1 MQEIKRMTP
10 RQRQDRQTRAYG
22 ELIGITEEVI
32 DSARAALRQTGN
44 ARGKDMI
51 TELAIAQTR
60 KEIEHLVAQDVPRS
74 RRFSSSA
81 FDSCRS
87 WHEPATC
94 GSAATGIVARRINRS
109 PPYMGRLKSSA
120 NFMVLPFFVP
130 FVLAIGGDRPT
141 PIDPHESGGGGR
153 SLDLKTTK
161 RHEAEPAS
169 S

>member
-1 MQEIKRMTP
+1 LNVGRMNDGVEQE
-10 RQRQDRQTRAYG
+10 AYC
-22 ELIGITEEVI
+22 I
-32 DSARAALRQTGN
+32 DKNVPLLALDLLARIVPMRIN
-44 ARGKDMI
+44 AR
-51 TELAIAQTR
+51 
-60 KEIEHLVAQDVPRS
+60 
-74 RRFSSSA
+74 
-81 FDSCRS
+81 
-87 WHEPATC
+87 
-94 GSAATGIVARRINRS
+94 

>member
-1 MQEIKRMTP
+1 MNDGVEQE
-10 RQRQDRQTRAYG
+10 AYC
-22 ELIGITEEVI
+22 I
-32 DSARAALRQTGN
+32 DKNVPLLALDLLARIVPMRIN
-44 ARGKDMI
+44 AR
-51 TELAIAQTR
+51 
-60 KEIEHLVAQDVPRS
+60 
-74 RRFSSSA
+74 
-81 FDSCRS
+81 
-87 WHEPATC
+87 
-94 GSAATGIVARRINRS
+94 

>member
-1 MQEIKRMTP
+1 VTF
-10 RQRQDRQTRAYG
+10 
-22 ELIGITEEVI
+22 L
-32 DSARAALRQTGN
+32 AL
-44 ARGKDMI
+44 D
-51 TELAIAQTR
+51 L
-60 KEIEHLVAQDVPRS
+60 LS
-74 RRFSSSA
+74 R
-81 FDSCRS
+81 
-87 WHEPATC
+87 
-94 GSAATGIVARRINRS
+94 IVAMRVNPR

-141 PIDPHESGGGGR
+141 PIATHESGGGR

>member
-1 MQEIKRMTP
+1 MNDGVEQEAYCIDKNVPLLALDLLARIVPVRIK
-10 RQRQDRQTRAYG
+10 
-22 ELIGITEEVI
+22 
-32 DSARAALRQTGN
+32 AR
-44 ARGKDMI
+44 
-51 TELAIAQTR
+51 
-60 KEIEHLVAQDVPRS
+60 
-74 RRFSSSA
+74 
-81 FDSCRS
+81 
-87 WHEPATC
+87 
-94 GSAATGIVARRINRS
+94 